1 MSILFLALSFA
12 VHAIPL
18 VPVEYDALFEFFNG
32 TACPTTVCPVW
43 ARSADCLNVL
53 GLTCVDGHVTRLQ
66 MGSFGLTGTLSSA
79 LSLLTGLT
87 ALYMAVNSLHGPI
100 DAVFTL
106 TQLTSL
112 GLNHNNRLNGALSS
126 RLGSL
131 SLLTELLLQENNF
144 SQTIPTEIGRLQ
156 RLTYLG
162 LSNNSFIGTLPTEML
177 QLTRLVSLYA
187 DGNELS
193 GVAPVPQS
201 VVTCFLQSNCL
212 QCGRGRSCS
221 CGQRSSPCAAPPQTL
236 TLPPQITT
244 NATVSTWS
252 FPLSAS
258 VLSSFSMSP
267 TSSSASS
274 IDVVMVNP
282 PSSHAAAIAGGV
294 VGGALLLIAII
305 VFFVIWHKRKSTTDA
320 KEAGASARSWS
331 KNVYDSV
338 PLPSQRD
345 YESGMVAIND
355 ESKSSQYA
363 SGRVD

>member
-252 FPLSAS
+252 FPLSACGAFLVLDVTNVVVSIVHRCGDGEPS
-258 VLSSFSMSP
+258 VLARGGDRRWRRRWRSTFDCHHRVLRDLAQTQVNDGRERGGSVSS
-267 TSSSASS
+267 
-274 IDVVMVNP
+274 VVEQERLRFR
-282 PSSHAAAIAGGV
+282 AIA
-294 VGGALLLIAII
+294 IA
-305 VFFVIWHKRKSTTDA
+305 T
-320 KEAGASARSWS
+320 
-331 KNVYDSV
+331 
-338 PLPSQRD
+338 
-345 YESGMVAIND
+345 
-355 ESKSSQYA
+355 
-363 SGRVD
+363 